1 MRIVAA
7 LGGNALLRRGEAPTM
22 DNQRHNVRA
31 AAAALAPIAVTAELV
46 VSHGNGPQI
55 GLLAAQADKSDHAQ
69 PYPLD
74 VLDAETEGMIGYLI
88 EQELANHLPAGRQ
101 TATLLTQV
109 EVDPD
114 DPAFE
119 RPIKPIGAV
128 YDGDEARDIT
138 AQRGWEFR
146 PDGAG
151 WRRVVPSP
159 LPRRI
164 LGLYVIELLLRHDV
178 LVICAG
184 GGGIPVVRRPGGE
197 LRGIEAVIDKDR
209 TSELLA
215 RELNA
220 ATLLMLTDVDAVYAD
235 WGSPD
240 ARAIRRIT
248 PQKLGEFSFTPGSM
262 GPKVEAAIAFVEGT
276 GGIAGIGAL
285 QDAAAILNGE
295 AGTVVSTDAS
305 TTLWWD

>member
-1 MRIVAA
+1 
-7 LGGNALLRRGEAPTM
+7 M
-22 DNQRHNVRA
+22 DNQRNNVRA
-31 AAAALAPIAVTAELV
+31 AALALAPIAETAELV

-88 EQELANHLPAGRQ
+88 EQELANHLLAGRQ

-119 RPIKPIGAV
+119 RPIKPIGTV

-164 LGLYVIELLLRHDV
+164 LGLSVIELLLRHDV